1 MSIQILILKLFL
13 KFVCRGVF
21 TCCSVSHKGK
31 GSGGLKSHVS
41 SAQVQP
47 PALTAVMIYSF
58 SSLMIYSI
66 PSKRLALIVNHLQ

>member
-1 MSIQILILKLFL
+1 M
-13 KFVCRGVF
+13 G
-21 TCCSVSHKGK
+21 
-31 GSGGLKSHVS
+31 

-66 PSKRLALIVNHLQ
+66 PSKKTGINSKSLTMRNTEITKLKKDLEMAE